1 MDKDARIKELEEENK
16 KLKELL
22 KKNREVPKEKECNEN
37 KTAKE
42 VIKLIQ
48 EYGII

>member
-22 KKNREVPKEKECNEN
+22 KKNREVPKEKDDEN

-48 EYGII
+48 DYGII

>member
-16 KLKELL
+16 KLKEML
-22 KKNREVPKEKECNEN
+22 KKNRAVSKEKNEN
-37 KTAKE
+37 KSAKE